1 MAVSNNFLQL
11 EFVSPVTFAYAKINR
26 GNVVRKKRKP
36 MSYLKKWTG
45 LTLQQRI
52 VQLSLLASGAAAIGG
67 LLFAVYVFA
76 FLAPNLPEIDALT
89 DYRPKI
95 PLRIYTSDH
104 VLIGEFGEERRDFV
118 AIGDMPAAM
127 KNAIIAI
134 EDSDFY
140 HHDGVDF
147 GGLVRAALANLRNSR
162 SQGASTITMQ
172 VARNFLLTRQKTY
185 TRKIQEILLAY
196 KIEKHLS
203 KDKILELYMNQIY
216 LGERSY
222 GFGTASRV
230 YFGKDIHDVTIA
242 EAAMLAGL
250 PKAPA
255 TANPIVNPKRATER
269 QQYIL
274 KRMRD
279 LGHITPAQYTRATQ
293 EKLQIRREGSRFDT
307 HAEYAAE
314 WVRQQLYAQ
323 FKDEIYTSGLTVYT
337 TLRAADQDAAYEAL
351 RRGVLDYERRHGY
364 RGPEATIAL
373 AANPDERAQAI
384 DEALI
389 KYPNS
394 GAMKSAVVT
403 AASSKLVRAEMLSG
417 ESIQITGEGLRFAA
431 SALSPNASSKR
442 RIKPGAVIRVV
453 QDAKKRW
460 AITQLPEVAAA
471 FVSMDPRDGA
481 IRAMV
486 GGFDFALNKF
496 DHVTQAWRQPGSTI
510 KPFVY
515 SAALEKGFWPGS
527 MIEDTPLTG
536 VIGEDG
542 REWNPGNDDGQYTD
556 EVTMRT
562 GLKRSRNMVSI
573 RLLRE
578 ITPAYA
584 RDYLTRFG
592 FDAERHPA
600 NLTMTLGTGATTPL
614 QMAGAYAVFANG
626 GYQVLPYLIRKIVN
640 ARGEVLSEAQPAK
653 AGDEAMRVLDTR
665 NAFIMDSMLRDVAH
679 SGTGYL
685 AGQRLQRRDIA
696 GKTGTTN
703 DTVDGWFAGYGG
715 DVVAVTWMG
724 YDTPKSLGSRE
735 FGSTLAL
742 PIWIDYMRTALRGQP
757 DTLPSMPGG
766 LAQINDEYL
775 YQEYV
780 ASAEQEQ
787 SRGVGSKI
795 GDFFGRLFGSPTP
808 VKRDSESEEERR
820 WKEMY
825 GG

>member
-1 MAVSNNFLQL
+1 M
-11 EFVSPVTFAYAKINR
+11 R
-26 GNVVRKKRKP
+26 RKRKP
-36 MSYLKKWTG
+36 SSYFKKWFG
-45 LTLQQRI
+45 LPLKQRLFQAGI
-52 VQLSLLASGAAAIGG
+52 ATVAAGALAALLMAA
-67 LLFAVYVFA
+67 YVFL
-76 FLAPNLPEIDALT
+76 FLVPTLPEINALT
-89 DYRPKI
+89 EYRPKI

-118 AIGDMPAAM
+118 PIADMPPVM

-140 HHDGVDF
+140 LHDGVDF
-147 GGLVRAALANLRNSR
+147 GGLVRAALVNLRNSR

-185 TRKIQEILLAY
+185 TRKIQEILLAR
-196 KIEKHLS
+196 KIEEQLS

-216 LGERSY
+216 LGERAY
-222 GFGTASRV
+222 GFGTAARV
-230 YFGKDIHDVTIA
+230 YFGKAIHDVTTA

-279 LGHITPAQYTRATQ
+279 LGYITPAEYARAAQ
-293 EKLQIRREGSRFDT
+293 EKLKIKREANRFGT

-337 TLRAADQDAAYEAL
+337 TLRQKDQDAAYEAV

-364 RGPEATIAL
+364 RGPEANITL
-373 AANPDERAQAI
+373 PSDKESRQQAI

-394 GAMKSAVVT
+394 GNLKSAVVT
-403 AASSKLVRAEMLSG
+403 AASTKSVRAEMLSG
-417 ESIQITGEGLRFAA
+417 EPIQITGEGLRFAA
-431 SALSPNASSKR
+431 GALSPKASSRK
-442 RIKPGAVIRVV
+442 RIKPGAVIRVI

-460 AITQLPEVAAA
+460 AITQLPEVGAA
-471 FVSMDPRDGA
+471 FVAMDAQDGA

-510 KPFVY
+510 KPFIY

-527 MIEDTPLTG
+527 MIEDEPLTG
-536 VIGEDG
+536 VIGENG
-542 REWNPGNDDGQYTD
+542 REWNPGNDDGQYQGP
-556 EVTMRT
+556 VTMRT
-562 GLKRSRNMVSI
+562 GLKRSRNLVSI
-573 RLLRE
+573 RLLRD
-578 ITPAYA
+578 ITPPYA

-600 NLTMTLGTGATTPL
+600 NLTMTLGTGSTTPL

-626 GYQVLPYLIRKIVN
+626 GYQVAPYLIRKIVN
-640 ARGEVLSEAQPAK
+640 GRGEVLSEAQPQQ
-653 AGDEAMRVLDTR
+653 AGDENLRVLDTR
-665 NAFIMDSMLRDVAH
+665 NAFIMDSMLRDVTH

-685 AGQRLQRRDIA
+685 AGQRLNRRDIA

-715 DVVAVTWMG
+715 NIVAVTWMG
-724 YDTPKSLGSRE
+724 YDTPKSLGGRE

-742 PIWIDYMRTALRGQP
+742 PIWVDYMRTALRGQP
-757 DTLPSMPGG
+757 DSLPAMPNGIVQ
-766 LAQINDEYL
+766 LNDDFL

-780 ASAEQEQ
+780 ASAEQ
-787 SRGVGSKI
+787 SMDRGSI
-795 GDFFGRLFGSPTP
+795 GGFLDRLFGTP
-808 VKRDSESEEERR
+808 AAPNRENEMELRR
-820 WKEMY
+820 QQEMY

>member
-1 MAVSNNFLQL
+1 
-11 EFVSPVTFAYAKINR
+11 
-26 GNVVRKKRKP
+26 VRKKRKP
-36 MSYLKKWTG
+36 ESYFKKWLG
-45 LTLQQRI
+45 LPWKQKLLQ
-52 VQLSLLASGAAAIGG
+52 VGLVLSAAGVIGAVLLSA
-67 LLFAVYVFA
+67 FVFL

-89 DYRPKI
+89 EYRPKL

-118 AIGDMPAAM
+118 PIGDMPVVM

-147 GGLVRAALANLRNSR
+147 GGLVRAAVVNLRNSR

-196 KIEKHLS
+196 KIEKQLS

-216 LGERSY
+216 LGERAY
-222 GFGTASRV
+222 GFGTAARV
-230 YFGKDIHDVTIA
+230 YFGKSIHDVTIA

-279 LGHITPAQYTRATQ
+279 LGHITPSQYTRAAQ
-293 EKLQIRREGSRFDT
+293 EKLNIKREANRFTT

-323 FKDEIYTSGLTVYT
+323 FQEDIYTSGLTVYT
-337 TLRAADQDAAYEAL
+337 TLKQADQDAAYEAL

-373 AANPDERAQAI
+373 PADREDRLQTI
-384 DEALI
+384 DEALL
-389 KYPNS
+389 KYANS
-394 GAMKSAVVT
+394 GSLKSAIVT
-403 AASSKLVRAEMLSG
+403 AASPKLVRADMLGG
-417 ESIQITGEGLRFAA
+417 EAIQISGEGLRFAA
-431 SALSPNASSKR
+431 GALASNASSRK

-471 FVSMDPRDGA
+471 FVALDAQDGS

-510 KPFVY
+510 KPFIY
-515 SAALEKGFWPGS
+515 SAALEKGFWPGA
-527 MIEDTPLTG
+527 MIEDAPITG
-536 VIGEDG
+536 VIGENG
-542 REWNPGNDDGQYTD
+542 REWKPGNDDGQYEG

-562 GLKRSRNMVSI
+562 GLKRSRNLVSI
-573 RLLRE
+573 RLLQE
-578 ITPAYA
+578 ISPPYA

-626 GYQVLPYLIRKIVN
+626 GYQVMPYLIRKIIN
-640 ARGEVLSEAQPAK
+640 ARGEVLSEAQPVK

-685 AGQRLQRRDIA
+685 AGQRLNRRDIA

-742 PIWIDYMRTALRGQP
+742 PIWTDYMRTALRGQP
-757 DTLPSMPGG
+757 DKAPAIPSG
-766 LAQINDEYL
+766 LARLNNDYL

-780 ASAEQEQ
+780 AKAEE
-787 SRGVGSKI
+787 SIGSGV
-795 GDFFGRLFGSPTP
+795 GDFFGRLFNNPAP
-808 VKRDSESEEERR
+808 IERESELERKR
-820 WKEMY
+820 YQEMY